1 MLCIVSA
8 LSSTF
13 NTSLVNKL
21 ITTNN
26 LYVKIAFVGSNLEE
40 VISFLDENT
49 RKEGNSFVVLHYAP
63 SILTI
68 KHNLTAL
75 LFPDCQDPLIFR
87 PDIKPECLFT
97 ANRLAKVAWKP
108 VQNRAPELFN
118 FIENFSFEY
127 EEYMELLELYNH
139 MVDMKKSTN
148 LEKIACEWLKHNHT
162 SHLYDPFTKHRQA
175 RSQAW
180 YKNFP
185 VKIKNQLYIGGIFPI
200 SGSKFTAPELGP
212 GNDWSYSEA
221 SGL

>member
-40 VISFLDENT
+40 VISFLNENT
-49 RKEGNSFVVLHYAP
+49 KKEGNSFVVLHYAP

-139 MVDMKKSTN
+139 MVAMEKSTN